1 MKGLEHVLGIFNP
14 FISSEVVN
22 ILTNHLNLGFKNK
35 LCSNNIKHGE
45 YYYPYENLET
55 GNDLKNLP

>member
-22 ILTNHLNLGFKNK
+22 ILTNHFNLEFKDK

-45 YYYPYENLET
+45 YYYP
-55 GNDLKNLP
+55 

>member
-1 MKGLEHVLGIFNP
+1 MKDLEHVPGIFNP

-22 ILTNHLNLGFKNK
+22 ILTKHFKLEFKDK

-45 YYYPYENLET
+45 YYYP
-55 GNDLKNLP
+55 